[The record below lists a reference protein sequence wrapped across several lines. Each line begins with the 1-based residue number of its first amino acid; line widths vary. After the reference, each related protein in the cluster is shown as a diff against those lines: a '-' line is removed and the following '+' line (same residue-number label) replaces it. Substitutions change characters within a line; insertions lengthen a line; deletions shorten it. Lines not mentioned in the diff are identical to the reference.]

1 MNVRTKTFS
10 LAVITAVALMGCGK
24 EAPPPPPVQAAPT
37 PAPAASAPAAA
48 APAAA
53 VTATSAA
60 PVASPAP
67 APAANAAAAPATT
80 ATTPAIANK
89 DLAAKS
95 GCLACHAIDKKL
107 IGPAYQDI
115 ARKYKASDEAMLIA
129 KVKAGGKGVWGPI
142 PMPPNVAVKDEDIKT
157 LVSWI
162 LAGAK

>member
-1 MNVRTKTFS
+1 MNLRTKALS
-10 LAVITAVALMGCGK
+10 LAVIAAVALMGCGK

-48 APAAA
+48 PAAA
-53 VTATSAA
+53 VTAAPAASA
-60 PVASPAP
+60 ASPAP
-67 APAANAAAAPATT
+67 APAANPAAAPAAT
-80 ATTPAIANK
+80 ASAPALTNK

-107 IGPAYQDI
+107 IGPAYQDV
-115 ARKYKASDEAMLIA
+115 AKKYKASDEAMLVA

-157 LVSWI
+157 LVNWI